1 MNHIQ
6 QKNELQK
13 ATNIIVA
20 SNDERFNFHFTNKP
34 EQLESILEDA
44 STPMM
49 VPMNYY
55 DYSIK
60 VDDGDDKH
68 LPNLCPLSL
77 ASCSNNLEDLE
88 AFYASKYPRLPN
100 EYHGILARYSSGQ
113 LLTKKDVKNTLKKTR
128 KRNKELPVG
137 LTIAKKEIELD
148 FD

>member
-6 QKNELQK
+6 QKNEISK
-13 ATNIIVA
+13 ATNIIIA
-20 SNDERFNFHFTNKP
+20 ANDERFNFHFTKKP
-34 EQLESILEDA
+34 EQLENILEDA
-44 STPMM
+44 STPVMI
-49 VPMNYY
+49 PMNKY
-55 DYSIK
+55 DYSVK
-60 VDDGDDKH
+60 VDEGDDKH

-88 AFYASKYPRLPN
+88 AFYAAKFPRLPN

-137 LTIAKKEIELD
+137 LTIAKKEIELQ